1 MSKRRSAKSGGGLP
15 KKGKLIFA
23 ALALLPLDLLA
34 VAIDVGLIAVDLL
47 LLLVIGI
54 LLALHLIADQSAC
67 AQAEGSSHS
76 GTGTRMT
83 YCRPDEAA
91 RRRSAQSAD
100 SCAFLTGTQRPA
112 STTRE
117 E

>member
-1 MSKRRSAKSGGGLP
+1 MERRSVQWGLGENRASDKPGPPIATVTPPNEATSDEQTPHRRKRRRILP
-15 KKGKLIFA
+15 KGKLIFA

-67 AQAEGSSHS
+67 A
-76 GTGTRMT
+76 
-83 YCRPDEAA
+83 
-91 RRRSAQSAD
+91 
-100 SCAFLTGTQRPA
+100 
-112 STTRE
+112 
-117 E
+117 